1 MSRPLLPPG
10 EKRTEFR
17 ARLNADHR
25 RALERLATRWQTRSL
40 NEALIRAIVETD
52 AAEDEQ

>member
-1 MSRPLLPPG
+1 MARPALPPDQR
-10 EKRTEFR
+10 RTRFTV
-17 ARLNADHR
+17 RLNADHR
-25 RALERLATRWQTRSL
+25 AALQRLAIRWSCSL